1 MKIAYLINQY
11 PKVSHSFV
19 RREIAAL
26 EALGVEVKR
35 FSVRAVEEA
44 LKDPADQQEKE
55 ITEVLLNDK
64 IGLVWSLLG
73 SFFSVPF
80 ETASAMQTAIRMG
93 LRSDRGVIRHLA
105 YLAEAAGLKEALL
118 KQGAQHVHAHFGTNS
133 ATVALLCR
141 QLGGPSFSF
150 TVHGPEEFDKPD
162 LIQLADKIKASAF
175 VAAISSFGRS
185 QLFRRADSRDWSK
198 VQIVRCG
205 VDDSFLEPQH
215 SPPPSAPRM
224 VCVGRLCEQKGQSLL
239 VQAAAALKARGYDFE
254 LVLVGDGEMRAEVE
268 GLIEEHGL
276 QEQIRITGWASGEE
290 VRKELLEARCMVL
303 PSFAEGLP
311 VVIMEA
317 LALERPVLSTYVA
330 GIPELV
336 VPGESGWLVPAG
348 SIEALTD
355 AMEAVLKADPETL
368 ARHGKAGREA
378 VLARHDASKIAEGL
392 KALFERYHG

>member
-55 ITEVLLNDK
+55 VTEVLLNDK

-268 GLIEEHGL
+268 ALIEEHGL

-368 ARHGKAGREA
+368 ARYGKAGREA

>member
-205 VDDSFLEPQH
+205 VDDSFLEPQD

-268 GLIEEHGL
+268 ALIEEHGL

-368 ARHGKAGREA
+368 ARYGKAGREA